1 MTASY
6 QHLTITKAP
15 LQNDRRTRRV
25 NIPRIRRGDLRQ
37 HGQMLLTQLQTLRP
51 ALAQVP
57 GSADD
62 GRYIL
67 KLNYSGTMNFSALI
81 HHGVEFIS
89 QENKQVCVVFSD
101 ERGLATFAEHL
112 ASLGLDNTE
121 LTYKTDSGSA

>member
-1 MTASY
+1 MTANY

-25 NIPRIRRGDLRQ
+25 NMPRIRRGDLRQ
-37 HGQMLLTQLQTLRP
+37 HGQMLLTQLHTLRP
-51 ALAQVP
+51 TLAQVP

-89 QENKQVCVVFSD
+89 QEGKQVCIVFTN
-101 ERGLATFAEHL
+101 EQGLTTFETHL
-112 ASLGLDNTE
+112 AQLGLPVRT
-121 LTYKTDSGSA
+121 

>member
-1 MTASY
+1 MTANY
-6 QHLTITKAP
+6 QHLNISKAP

-25 NIPRIRRGDLRQ
+25 NMPRIRRGDLRQ
-37 HGQMLLTQLQTLRP
+37 HGQMLLNQLQTLRP
-51 ALAQVP
+51 MLTQVP

-81 HHGVEFIS
+81 HHGVEFVS

-101 ERGLATFAEHL
+101 EQGLATFAEHL
-112 ASLGLDNTE
+112 
-121 LTYKTDSGSA
+121 